1 MPEVEDE
8 EKDDGSRAAG
18 GGPST
23 TVPLPTVSFY
33 RGPLPIFLRTQH
45 VVSAFII
52 IVIIISVDGPLMK
65 RRLGRPGEI
74 QEVREEGGRV
84 DLSRHRK
91 NSKKQKLD
99 RTERIRRRGKRRGR
113 KNDYQAKEKLRG
125 KKRAPIAG
133 FVVGLLVIC
142 SFDIIASKLFG
153 GT

>member
-23 TVPLPTVSFY
+23 TVPLLPTVSFY

-52 IVIIISVDGPLMK
+52 IVIIISVDGPLTK

-84 DLSRHRK
+84 DLAAQ
-91 NSKKQKLD
+91 KKQQEAKVGPYGED
-99 RTERIRRRGKRRGR
+99 KTKR
-113 KNDYQAKEKLRG
+113 
-125 KKRAPIAG
+125 
-133 FVVGLLVIC
+133 
-142 SFDIIASKLFG
+142 
-153 GT
+153 